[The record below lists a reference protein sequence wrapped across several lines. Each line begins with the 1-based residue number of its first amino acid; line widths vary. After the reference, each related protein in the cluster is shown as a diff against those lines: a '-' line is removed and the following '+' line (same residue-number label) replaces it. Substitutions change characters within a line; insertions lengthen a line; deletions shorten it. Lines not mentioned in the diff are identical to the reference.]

1 MKTFSIATA
10 LAVLTSLAAATP
22 TPASPPYDFVQIT
35 FLGAA
40 DASFI
45 QYFQTNGYGSGIY
58 NVLSVSKITN
68 PSNRATCYFYGV
80 DGSQTTVSPGTTADV
95 GPPQQLSYGYCYGY

>member
-1 MKTFSIATA
+1 MKTFSIVTA
-10 LAVLTSLAAATP
+10 LAALTSLAAATP

-45 QYFQTNGYGSGIY
+45 QYFQTNGYGSGICK
-58 NVLSVSKITN
+58 ST
-68 PSNRATCYFYGV
+68 
-80 DGSQTTVSPGTTADV
+80 
-95 GPPQQLSYGYCYGY
+95 PPQA